1 MGVFGEGIPVY
12 LSIETSIESLYQLST
27 AKDGIHIV
35 GQDQQAVF
43 GAASVNVATGYMDD
57 PADLPGLAHFLEH
70 AVHLVRRIVVGKE
83 APFPGERAAPLS
95 HARRR

>member
-1 MGVFGEGIPVY
+1 MDDGGGMGIARR
-12 LSIETSIESLYQLST
+12 LSNGVR
-27 AKDGIHIV
+27 AV
-35 GQDQQAVF
+35 VVQDQQAVF